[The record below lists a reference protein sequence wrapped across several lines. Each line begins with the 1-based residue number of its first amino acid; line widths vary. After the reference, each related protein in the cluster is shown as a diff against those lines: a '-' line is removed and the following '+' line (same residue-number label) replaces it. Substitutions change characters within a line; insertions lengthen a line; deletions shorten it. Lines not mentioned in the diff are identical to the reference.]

1 MFERV
6 TYLLYT
12 VDLHDVVVTLT
23 CFRDGLPDLRQTML
37 LRLKILQGWRLQR
50 VF

>member
-1 MFERV
+1 MAIDADLSSGLITEDEAKFF
-6 TYLLYT
+6 TDIKLYLY
-12 VDLHDVVVTLT
+12 
-23 CFRDGLPDLRQTML
+23 GSQ